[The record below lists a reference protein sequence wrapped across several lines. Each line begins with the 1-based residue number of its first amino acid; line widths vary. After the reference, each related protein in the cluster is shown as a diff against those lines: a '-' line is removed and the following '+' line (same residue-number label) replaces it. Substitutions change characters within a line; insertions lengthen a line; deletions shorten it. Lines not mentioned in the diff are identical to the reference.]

1 MVIFYIYFTLII
13 LFAICS
19 CLDGEDLKPKWK
31 RWLGKKLNLYEY
43 DFFPKSLPPIS
54 IQVNEPI
61 KLSSR
66 IEIPLLE
73 ETIMGKEMAIDIAKK
88 RCMDAIMHGVAK
100 NGLANFE
107 IIDNPNTLSTTISA
121 ELFINKKY

>member
-1 MVIFYIYFTLII
+1 MVIFYIYFTLFI

-19 CLDGEDLKPKWK
+19 CLDGQDLKPRWK
-31 RWLGKKLNLYEY
+31 RWLVKKLNLY
-43 DFFPKSLPPIS
+43 DFFPKSLQPIN
-54 IQVNEPI
+54 IQVNKPI

-73 ETIMGKEMAIDIAKK
+73 ETTIGKEMAIDITKK
-88 RCMDAIMHGVAK
+88 RCMDAIMHEVAK
-100 NGLANFE
+100 NGLVNFE

-121 ELFINKKY
+121 ELFINKNIN